1 MDGSTSGDGAVLD
14 AYSQAVIGAVDRVGP
29 SVVSLSVGRCGR
41 WGQGAG
47 SGVVIAPDGFVLTNA
62 HVVDGAGRVEI
73 TLHDGKTVEA
83 RAVGGDRSTD
93 LAVVRIAASDLE
105 HVRIGGE
112 RELVRG
118 QLVVAIGNPLGF
130 ESTVSA
136 GVVSATGRSLR
147 GSDGRLVEN
156 LVQHTAPLN
165 PGNSGGPLV
174 DFRGHLVGVNTA
186 IIAFA
191 QGMSF
196 AIPSETVSW
205 VVPKLLA
212 DGKVRRA
219 YLGIQGQTVHTSI
232 AEGDRSWRSTR
243 VGTGVL
249 VVSVERGSPAESAGL
264 IQGDI
269 IVEVAGKS
277 VTSID
282 ALLRALARHPAG
294 ADLEVRCKRGGDPR
308 VVTVKTREA
317 A

>member
-1 MDGSTSGDGAVLD
+1 MDGSMNGIGDSLALD
-14 AYSQAVIGAVDRVGP
+14 AYSQAVIGAVDKVGP
-29 SVVSLSVGRCGR
+29 SVVSLSVGRRGR

-83 RAVGGDRSTD
+83 RPVGGDRSTD

-112 RELVRG
+112 RDLQRG
-118 QLVVAIGNPLGF
+118 QLIVAIGNPLGF

-219 YLGIQGQTVHTSI
+219 YLGIQGQTVHTSK
-232 AEGDRSWRSTR
+232 R

-249 VVSVERGSPAESAGL
+249 VVSVERGSPAEAAGL

-269 IVEVAGKS
+269 IVEIGGKP

-282 ALLRALARHPAG
+282 ALLRALSRHPAG
-294 ADLEVRCKRGGDPR
+294 ADLELRTKRGGDPR
-308 VVTVKTREA
+308 VVTVRTREA

>member
-1 MDGSTSGDGAVLD
+1 MDGSLVSEHAALD
-14 AYSQAVIGAVDRVGP
+14 AYSHAVIGAVDKVGP
-29 SVVSLSVGRCGR
+29 SVVSLVVGRRGR
-41 WGQGAG
+41 FGQGAG
-47 SGVVIAPDGFVLTNA
+47 SGVVIAPDGYVLTNA
-62 HVVDGAGRVEI
+62 HVIDGAGRVEV

-83 RAVGGDRSTD
+83 RPVGGDRSTD
-93 LAVVRIAASDLE
+93 LAVVRVSASGLE

-112 RELVRG
+112 RDLLRG

-147 GSDGRLVEN
+147 GTDGRLVEN

-196 AIPSETVSW
+196 AIPSETVNW
-205 VVPKLLA
+205 VVPKLMS
-212 DGKVRRA
+212 DGRVRRA
-219 YLGIQGQTVHTSI
+219 YLGIQGQTVHTS
-232 AEGDRSWRSTR
+232 ARRGS
-243 VGTGVL
+243 GVL
-249 VVSVERGSPAESAGL
+249 VMSVEQGSPADAAGL
-264 IQGDI
+264 VQGDI
-269 IVEVAGKS
+269 IVEAGGQP

-282 ALLRALARHPAG
+282 GLLRALARHSAG
-294 ADLEVRCKRGGDPR
+294 ADLELRTKRAGDPR

>member
-1 MDGSTSGDGAVLD
+1 MSGEALALD
-14 AYSQAVIGAVDRVGP
+14 AYSQAVIGAVDKVGP
-29 SVVSLSVGRCGR
+29 SVVSLSVGRRGR

-83 RAVGGDRSTD
+83 RPVGGDRSTD

-112 RELVRG
+112 RELQRG

-219 YLGIQGQTVHTSI
+219 YLGIQGQTVHTSK
-232 AEGDRSWRSTR
+232 R

-249 VVSVERGSPAESAGL
+249 VVSVERGSPAEGAGL

-269 IVEVAGKS
+269 IVEVSGKPI
-277 VTSID
+277 TSID
-282 ALLRALARHPAG
+282 ALLRALSRHPAG
-294 ADLEVRCKRGGDPR
+294 ADLEVRAKRGGDPR

>member
-1 MDGSTSGDGAVLD
+1 MDGSTTEREALD
-14 AYSQAVIGAVDRVGP
+14 AYSRAVIGAVDAVSGA
-29 SVVSLSVGRCGR
+29 VVSLSVGRSRFGH
-41 WGQGAG
+41 GAG
-47 SGVVIAPDGFVLTNA
+47 SGVVIAPDGYVLTNA
-62 HVVDGAGRVEI
+62 HVVAGAGRVEVA
-73 TLHDGKTVEA
+73 LEGGRTVAA
-83 RAVGGDRSTD
+83 RPVGGDRATD
-93 LAVVRIAASDLE
+93 LAVVRVGASDLV

-147 GSDGRLVEN
+147 GHDGRLVEN

-196 AIPSETVSW
+196 AIPSETVNW

-212 DGKVRRA
+212 DGRVKRA
-219 YLGIQGQTVHTSI
+219 YLGIQGQTVRD
-232 AEGDRSWRSTR
+232 AAGR
-243 VGTGVL
+243 GKGVL
-249 VVSVERGSPAESAGL
+249 VVSVEKGSPAEAARIL
-264 IQGDI
+264 QGDI
-269 IVEVAGKS
+269 IVAVEGNPVA
-277 VTSID
+277 TID
-282 ALLRALARHPAG
+282 ALLRALARHSPG
-294 ADLEVRCKRGGDPR
+294 AALDVELRREGDPR
-308 VVTVKTREA
+308 KLAVKTREA

>member
-1 MDGSTSGDGAVLD
+1 MDGSTIGDGVALD
-14 AYSQAVIGAVDRVGP
+14 AYSQAVIGAVDKVGP
-29 SVVSLSVGRCGR
+29 SVVSITVGRRGR
-41 WGQGAG
+41 FGQGAG

-83 RAVGGDRSTD
+83 RPVGGDRSTD

-112 RELVRG
+112 RDLLRG
-118 QLVVAIGNPLGF
+118 QLVVAVGNPLGF

-219 YLGIQGQTVHTSI
+219 YLGIQGQTIYTSK
-232 AEGDRSWRSTR
+232 R

-249 VVSVERGSPAESAGL
+249 VVSVERGSPAEGAGL
-264 IQGDI
+264 IQGDVI
-269 IVEVAGKS
+269 TEVGGQS

-294 ADLEVRCKRGGDPR
+294 ADLEVRTKRGGDPR
-308 VVTVKTREA
+308 VVTVRTRDA